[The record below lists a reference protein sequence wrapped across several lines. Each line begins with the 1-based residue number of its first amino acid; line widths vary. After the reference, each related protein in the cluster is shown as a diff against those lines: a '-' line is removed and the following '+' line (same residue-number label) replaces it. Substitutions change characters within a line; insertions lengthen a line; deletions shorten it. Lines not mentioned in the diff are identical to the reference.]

1 MKGQVMIEF
10 IKTPIRKLLNLHLRW
25 VCKREFRKQSFSR
38 FNERPVELAFVFKHI
53 ARIYPRK
60 VLDVGTGATALPHL
74 MRNCGCLVTSIDNI
88 EDYWPSEMVNRHYH
102 VINDDITNSKLQ
114 DKFDLITCVSVLEH
128 IEDSESA
135 IRNMFTLLNTGGYLI
150 LTFPYT
156 ENKYCKNVYKL
167 PGSSYGQNNPYI
179 TQSYSRNE
187 LSQWLEENN
196 GIIIKQTYWQFW
208 DGDFWTVGNQI
219 IPPFE
224 VGVEDKHQISC
235 LLIQKK

>member
-1 MKGQVMIEF
+1 
-10 IKTPIRKLLNLHLRW
+10 
-25 VCKREFRKQSFSR
+25 
-38 FNERPVELAFVFKHI
+38 
-53 ARIYPRK
+53 
-60 VLDVGTGATALPHL
+60 
-74 MRNCGCLVTSIDNI
+74 
-88 EDYWPSEMVNRHYH
+88 
-102 VINDDITNSKLQ
+102 
-114 DKFDLITCVSVLEH
+114 
-128 IEDSESA
+128 
-135 IRNMFTLLNTGGYLI
+135 
-150 LTFPYT
+150 
-156 ENKYCKNVYKL
+156 L